1 MAEISRSKLNDD
13 LASLLP
19 KAGLSGE
26 AAALVAGL
34 AGTGAAVE
42 ALAAAPAGLLVDAT
56 RLIAHALPR
65 REAVWW
71 ACMCAR
77 SSLPPESLLDADRA
91 AIEAAEA
98 WVRSPTDELRRA
110 AFAHAEAGGFSSPE
124 ACAAVGAFWSG
135 DSMAPVGQP
144 AVPPPAHVAGAA
156 VAGSVA
162 LASVRQQPERRHDRL
177 RSYLQSAY
185 DISRGGPGRLPLEA
199 P

>member
-1 MAEISRSKLNDD
+1 MAETARNKLNED

-19 KAGLSGE
+19 NAGLSGE
-26 AAALVAGL
+26 AAPLLVGVAN
-34 AGTGAAVE
+34 TGAAVE
-42 ALAAAPAGLLVDAT
+42 ALASASAGLLVDAT
-56 RLIAHALPR
+56 KLFAHALPR

-77 SSLPPESLLDADRA
+77 STLPPESLPDADRA

-98 WVRSPTDELRRA
+98 WVRSQTDELRRE
-110 AFAHAEAGGFSSPE
+110 AFAHAEAAGFSSPE
-124 ACAAVGAFWSG
+124 AWAAVGAFWSG

-162 LASVRQQPERRHDRL
+162 LASVRRLPEKRHDRL
-177 RSYLQSAY
+177 RSYLRSAF

-199 P
+199 H

>member
-1 MAEISRSKLNDD
+1 MARTKLNED
-13 LASLLP
+13 LAALLP

-26 AAALVAGL
+26 AAPLL
-34 AGTGAAVE
+34 AGVAATGAALE
-42 ALAAAPAGLLVDAT
+42 ALATAELLVDAT

-77 SSLPPESLLDADRA
+77 STLPPERLPDTDRA

-98 WVRSPTDELRRA
+98 WVRSQADEVRRA
-110 AFAHAEAGGFSSPE
+110 AFAHAEAAGFSSPE
-124 ACAAVGAFWSG
+124 AWAAVGAFWSG
-135 DSMAPVGQP
+135 ESLAPLGQA
-144 AVPPPAHVAGAA
+144 AVPPPAHVAAAA

-177 RSYLQSAY
+177 RAYLSSAY
-185 DISRGGPGRLPLEA
+185 DISRGGPGRLPLEV